1 MAVTHNSDIPALIA
15 RMEARAE
22 RAVDDTLTD
31 FGRALLAE
39 FQAPKSGRVYVKAG
53 GRKHQASAPNEP
65 PAIDEAALAASFEP
79 RRETAYRAVVMIG
92 GARAPYA
99 VYLEFGTTKMA
110 QRPYWSA
117 AIEAVRPAWEA
128 RVAGIIAE

>member
-1 MAVTHNSDIPALIA
+1 
-15 RMEARAE
+15 
-22 RAVDDTLTD
+22 
-31 FGRALLAE
+31 
-39 FQAPKSGRVYVKAG
+39 
-53 GRKHQASAPNEP
+53 
-65 PAIDEAALAASFEP
+65 
-79 RRETAYRAVVMIG
+79 MIG